1 MSALSKGQFD
11 KSVRWLERA
20 LESSSWTGQQ
30 GEQPD
35 LALKDMR
42 LLALHAFGEFCLPN
56 YFDYIGDMFMAVSSS
71 TPSTERIR
79 FVEPYI
85 PEPEL
90 A

>member
-30 GEQPD
+30 SEQPD

-42 LLALHAFGEFCLPN
+42 LLALHAFGEFFFFFLPN
-56 YFDYIGDMFMAVSSS
+56 YVDYFGEILMAVSSS
-71 TPSTERIR
+71 TPSTE
-79 FVEPYI
+79 
-85 PEPEL
+85 
-90 A
+90 